1 MHLGLTWFNSISDKL
16 TYIMRTGNHPIF
28 SALNF
33 DPPQSGLQRH
43 PQQSALQSNKG
54 QKSKRYKNYYSKL
67 QATSSTQA
75 SSSA

>member
-1 MHLGLTWFNSISDKL
+1 MG
-16 TYIMRTGNHPIF
+16 TGNHPIF

-54 QKSKRYKNYYSKL
+54 QKS
-67 QATSSTQA
+67 TQA
-75 SSSA
+75 SSSAWVAFQTVSAEE